1 MCSLSR
7 QSKNCHSLNITD
19 GLLLGLAPPRVR
31 FYGTSSPRPDER
43 PRAPPPV
50 AEADSRAFLGV
61 NFACCGVYARIYV
74 HSERNAYLGH
84 CPRCSQPVKIRIEP
98 GGPTRDSH
106 CLLSGS
112 PDLRT
117 IRSPSLSQRLSHG
130 RVRHSALHTPL
141 PGNGARAPPGEPV
154 YSVLVDVGGNI
165 TRQDFSAE
173 AWQGPTEDAVG
184 WWKGVVADA
193 GGKRVHWAPNDVM
206 LHYFEQLDGNPVKE
220 DVRYV
225 LALLLVRRRIVRVE
239 STEKDAAGNETLV
252 VYSPRNEVEYRVKV
266 AMPPVEREAAIQ
278 AELSE
283 LLQGGE
289 RGA

>member
-1 MCSLSR
+1 MVEYDIQRCTR
-7 QSKNCHSLNITD
+7 RCQAT
-19 GLLLGLAPPRVR
+19 GRELAP
-31 FYGTSSPRPDER
+31 G
-43 PRAPPPV
+43 
-50 AEADSRAFLGV
+50 EA
-61 NFACCGVYARIYV
+61 
-74 HSERNAYLGH
+74 
-84 CPRCSQPVKIRIEP
+84 
-98 GGPTRDSH
+98 
-106 CLLSGS
+106 
-112 PDLRT
+112 
-117 IRSPSLSQRLSHG
+117 
-130 RVRHSALHTPL
+130 
-141 PGNGARAPPGEPV
+141 V
-154 YSVLVDVGGNI
+154 YSVLAEVGGNI
-165 TRQDFSAE
+165 TRQDFAAD
-173 AWQGPTEDAVG
+173 AWQGPPADAVG
-184 WWKGVVADA
+184 WWKGIVADA

-206 LHYFEQLDGNPVKE
+206 LHYFEQLDGNPAKE